1 MLKQISICSQ
11 LEGRKGDILMLSE
24 KISVR
29 EKICYGL
36 GDSSANIFFGM
47 TMMFLPYF
55 YTDVVGISASAM
67 GVLFLIARFFDAF
80 SDPVIGHLAD
90 NTNTKYG
97 HYRPFL
103 LYMAIPY
110 GLSCFLVFLAPD
122 FSQTGKM
129 IYAYLTYL
137 FLILM
142 YASTVVPYVGLLS
155 VITGNPEERLS
166 INSYRFPLA
175 KSAFLLCSVVVPAF
189 VATYDKAHE
198 AEGYRTAMIIIAI
211 IAACCTLA
219 CFFGTKERVKLNVGT
234 TGKKSSLLS
243 EVKIIFKAKTLRSF
257 YIFFALTQMA
267 FTFKGSS
274 AIYYTKYYLQQNDAF
289 LTAVLSA
296 FSIAG
301 IVAPMVAMFF
311 INKGY
316 FNKLRMLE
324 VATLGAGITAVP
336 IIFIPSEYYLL
347 SAAFLIIST
356 FFGELGIIVYWALP
370 CDCAEFCEVKYNKK
384 MIGVLGALALFS
396 QKFAMGI
403 VGVLI
408 GGILSYVGYVAG
420 GAVNG
425 KISMG
430 ILSIV
435 AGLPAICHFVSY
447 YYLKKYD
454 LDEEK
459 VAELHEKIEAM
470 KVANV

>member
-1 MLKQISICSQ
+1 MAA
-11 LEGRKGDILMLSE
+11 GE
-24 KISVR
+24 KISIR

-67 GVLFLIARFFDAF
+67 GFLFLVARFFDAF
-80 SDPVIGHLAD
+80 SDPIIGHLAD

-110 GLSCFLVFLAPD
+110 GLSCFLVFLAPE
-122 FSQTGKM
+122 FSPTGKLV
-129 IYAYLTYL
+129 YAYITYL
-137 FLILM
+137 FLIAM
-142 YASTVVPYVGLLS
+142 YASTVVPYVGLLT
-155 VITGNPEERLS
+155 VITGNPAERLS
-166 INSYRFPLA
+166 INSVRFPLA
-175 KSAFLLCSVVVPAF
+175 KTAFLLCSVVVPIF
-189 VATYDKAHE
+189 VASYDKAHE

-211 IAACCTLA
+211 IAAVCTLT
-219 CFFGTKERVKLNVGT
+219 CFFGTKERVQMTVPNSNE
-234 TGKKSSLLS
+234 KKTSLLS
-243 EVKIIFKAKTLRSF
+243 EVKLIFKTKTLRSF

-267 FTFKGSS
+267 FTFKGSA
-274 AIYYTKYYLQQNDAF
+274 AIYYAKYYLQQNDAF
-289 LTAVLSA
+289 LTGVLSA

-301 IVAPMVAMFF
+301 IVAPIVAMFL
-311 INKGY
+311 INRGVFK
-316 FNKLRMLE
+316 KLRMLE
-324 VATLGAGITAVP
+324 IATIGAGIMAIP
-336 IIFIPSEYYLL
+336 IMLIPPEHYMISV
-347 SAAFLIIST
+347 AFLVLTT

-370 CDCAEFCEVKYNKK
+370 CDCAELCEARYNKK

-403 VGVLI
+403 VGLLI

-447 YYLKKYD
+447 YYLRQYD
-454 LDEEK
+454 LNEEK
-459 VAELHEKIEAM
+459 MAEIHEEVIELNTAKI
-470 KVANV
+470 